1 MEAVLKRGFIQDDQ
15 EWIDCLQEATCTA
28 TPSQLRSLFI
38 TVSKPIMFYFGENS
52 IHTCQ
57 KYQAKGIRD
66 HFKEGYVTYLLLYS
80 LDEQLHHH
88 GKSLQDSPG
97 IPQPSHTSTI
107 SCHVQ
112 FNLDERFQLA
122 EKMSHF
128 N

>member
-1 MEAVLKRGFIQDDQ
+1 MDRLSTGSNLYCHTI
-15 EWIDCLQEATCTA
+15 TA
-28 TPSQLRSLFI
+28 AISLYYYTYI
-38 TVSKPIMFYFGENS
+38 YVSKPIMFYFGENS

-66 HFKEGYVTYLLLYS
+66 HFKEGYVTTLLLYS

-97 IPQPSHTSTI
+97 IPQPSHTSTLF
-107 SCHVQ
+107 CHVQ

-122 EKMSHF
+122 GKMSLF
-128 N
+128 TTP

>member
-1 MEAVLKRGFIQDDQ
+1 MDRLSTGSNLYCHTI
-15 EWIDCLQEATCTA
+15 TA
-28 TPSQLRSLFI
+28 AISLYNYTYI
-38 TVSKPIMFYFGENS
+38 YVSKPIMFYFGENS

-66 HFKEGYVTYLLLYS
+66 HLKEGYVTNLLLYS

-88 GKSLQDSPG
+88 GKSLQDSTG
-97 IPQPSHTSTI
+97 IPQPSHVTSNL
-107 SCHVQ
+107 SCRAQ